1 MNITGSRDGKVFF
14 IDDDKVMIDGK
25 MYYEKAPQ
33 NLPKVDAYSLLAD
46 VRAVEKALEI
56 MDELIKYHAHYCDVE
71 MPDEKAIREK
81 AVKAIQKISKHFS

>member
-33 NLPKVDAYSLLAD
+33 NLPKADEYSLLGEVPNITD
-46 VRAVEKALEI
+46 ENIQELREI
-56 MDELIKYHAHYCDVE
+56 ILDSGSSRNYQNKQ
-71 MPDEKAIREK
+71 IREWF
-81 AVKAIQKISKHFS
+81 VRHFA